1 MNLKNITSKTPRINL
16 IDYKGY
22 QLGILRLDELHPD
35 VSGNKWYK
43 LNYNLQQA
51 ITENKN
57 TILTFGGAYSNHIAA
72 TAAACQLTGYKSIG
86 IIRGEITSESNS
98 TLSLAKQ
105 RGMQL
110 KFLNRDLYR
119 KKNDALFLQNL
130 QKEFPQAY
138 IIPEG
143 GDNELGEKGC
153 QEILGE
159 ETKNYQ
165 SVFCAYGTGT
175 TFKGMAKSLLPAQ
188 NLIGINVLKYEAFSN
203 EKNTNIN
210 NDYHC
215 GGYAKHTSQ
224 LLEFK
229 SWFETTYHIP
239 LDYVYTAK
247 LFFAVFDLINQQQ
260 LPKNEKTLV
269 IHSGGLQGN
278 SGYEERYGI

>member
-16 IDYKGY
+16 IDYNGY

-72 TAAACQLTGYKSIG
+72 TAAACQLSGYKSIG
-86 IIRGEITSESNS
+86 IIRGEVKSESNS

-175 TFKGMAKSLLPAQ
+175 TFKGMAKSLLPTQ

-229 SWFETTYHIP
+229 SWFETIYHIP

>member
-1 MNLKNITSKTPRINL
+1 MNLKNIISKTPRINL
-16 IDYKGY
+16 IDYNGY
-22 QLGILRLDELHPD
+22 QLGILRLDEIHAEI
-35 VSGNKWYK
+35 SGNKWFK

-51 ITENKN
+51 SSENKN

-72 TAAACQLTGYKSIG
+72 TAVACKLAGFISIG
-86 IIRGEITSESNS
+86 FIRGEISSELNP
-98 TLSLAKQ
+98 TLSLAKSNEMEL
-105 RGMQL
+105 R
-110 KFLNRDLYR
+110 FLSRDVYK
-119 KKNDALFLQNL
+119 KKNDELFLQNL

-175 TFKGMAKSLLPAQ
+175 TFKGITKSLLPKQ

-203 EKNTNIN
+203 ELNASIN
-210 NDYHC
+210 NEYHF
-215 GGYAKHTSQ
+215 GGYAKHTSS

-229 SWFETTYHIP
+229 RWFETTYHIP

-247 LFFAVFDLINQQQ
+247 LFFAVFDLINKNQ
-260 LPKNEKTLV
+260 LSNKQKILI

-278 SGYEERYGI
+278 RGYEERYGI